1 MTARNWGSTGFRY
14 FALCFVLVFGTSAN
28 TTRASE
34 EDEQAK
40 EIEEAL
46 VKLSQAFKD
55 RDVAAI
61 KRLSTPDHIAI
72 RPFYGEPKAR
82 AAEIKSL
89 PDLKVTEY
97 KAGKLSTT
105 FLSKEVVLITY
116 PLQLKG
122 TFKGK
127 EIFSK
132 SYASSIW
139 VKRGGK
145 WAEAFYQETPVV
157 ESHLPKLKPK

>member
-1 MTARNWGSTGFRY
+1 MTARNWGSTGLRY

-40 EIEEAL
+40 EVEEAV

-55 RDVAAI
+55 GDVAVI
-61 KRLSTPDHIAI
+61 KRLTTSDHIAI

-82 AAEIKSL
+82 AEEIKSL
-89 PDLKVTEY
+89 PDLKVTEST
-97 KAGKLSTT
+97 AGKFSTT

>member
-1 MTARNWGSTGFRY
+1 MTASNWGSTGLRY
-14 FALCFVLVFGTSAN
+14 FALCFVIAFGTSAN

-34 EDEQAK
+34 KDEQAK

-55 RDVAAI
+55 GDVAVI
-61 KRLSTPDHIAI
+61 KRLTTSDHIAI

-82 AAEIKSL
+82 AEEIKSL
-89 PDLKVTEY
+89 PDIKVTEST
-97 KAGKLSTT
+97 AGKFSTT
-105 FLSKEVVLITY
+105 FLSKEVVLVTY
-116 PLQLKG
+116 PLKLKG

-132 SYASSIW
+132 NYATSIW
-139 VKRGGK
+139 VRRGGK
-145 WAEAFYQETPVV
+145 WAEAFYQETRVV
-157 ESHLPKLKPK
+157 EAHSPK